1 MSFVHDT
8 STEAREVQLGI
19 FRAMTPSQ
27 RVAIA
32 IQMSEELMAINVAG
46 RRNRPD
52 GK

>member
-1 MSFVHDT
+1 MSLAFDT
-8 STEAREVQLGI
+8 SPEARKIQLEV

-46 RRNRPD
+46 RRNRQN
-52 GK
+52 GR